1 MREGSPDPL
10 AATILVVFSRSVRWT
25 IMVRLIGRG
34 LGVVALAIGT
44 VAAAADA
51 RVAMQEGLITA
62 YFEATPVPEALA
74 AVQRAT
80 GVEIVVPASVRD
92 KSLTLTIERASFEQL
107 VRRVLDGLE
116 LGGFALVYEATG
128 PAQRLI
134 VVDRARG
141 GPTNVESAAPVEP
154 LPAAGAGSEPVYI
167 PPATPPVYVPPARP
181 PVYIPPRTPP
191 VYIPP
196 ATPPVYTPPT
206 SETPGLPPSQ

>member
-116 LGGFALVYEATG
+116 LGGFAVVYEATG

-141 GPTNVESAAPVEP
+141 SPTDVESAAPVEP
-154 LPAAGAGSEPVYI
+154 LPTAGAGSEPVYI

-196 ATPPVYTPPT
+196 TTPPVYTPPP